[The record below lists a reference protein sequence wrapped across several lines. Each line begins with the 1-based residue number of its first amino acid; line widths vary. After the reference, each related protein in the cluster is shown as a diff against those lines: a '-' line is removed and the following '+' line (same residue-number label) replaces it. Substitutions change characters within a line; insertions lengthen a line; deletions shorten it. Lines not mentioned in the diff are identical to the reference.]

1 MPKWHGLTPPGTLG
15 CFMKLAATK
24 SLYAYW
30 DALRG
35 NRATPERADIDPARI
50 RALLCDVFMMEVDRE
65 RRYPLRLV
73 GARISALF
81 LRELKGEPFVALWQ
95 EDDQDD
101 LRGILASVLD
111 DPTPAI
117 LGVHAAAPGREPLEL
132 ELLLL
137 PLRHLG
143 RTHSRVMGCLTPAT
157 RPTWYG
163 LLPIEGLSMTSLK
176 IVKSNPFLPPEKGEF
191 AYDPDQILTQ
201 IPLRRQHLSIYSGG
215 LEQSRTQSE

>member
-1 MPKWHGLTPPGTLG
+1 
-15 CFMKLAATK
+15 MKLAATK

-35 NRATPERADIDPARI
+35 ERATPERADIDPARI
-50 RALLCDVFMMEVDRE
+50 RTLLSDVFMVEVDRA
-65 RRYPLRLV
+65 RGYPMRLS

-81 LRELKGEPFVALWQ
+81 LCELKGEAFLDLWLESER
-95 EDDQDD
+95 ED
-101 LRGILASVLD
+101 LLAILDSVID
-111 DPTPAI
+111 DPTAAI
-117 LGVHAAAPGREPLEL
+117 LGVQAAPAGRQPIEL

-157 RPTWYG
+157 HPTWFG
-163 LLPIEGLSMTSLK
+163 LLPVPGLTMTSLK
-176 IVKSNPFLPPEKGEF
+176 IVNSNGISRPKMGDFGHDANPT
-191 AYDPDQILTQ
+191 LTP

-215 LEQSRTQSE
+215 LELPRMQSE